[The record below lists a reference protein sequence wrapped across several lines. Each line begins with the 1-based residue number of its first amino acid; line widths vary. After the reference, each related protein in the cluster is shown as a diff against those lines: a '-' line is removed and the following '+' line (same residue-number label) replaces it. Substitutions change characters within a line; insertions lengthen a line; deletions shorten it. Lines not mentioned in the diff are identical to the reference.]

1 MMCDIFS
8 LANPPKAPKKWQ
20 SVRLMVLQS
29 LRTLQLPSSP
39 PAAPKKEK
47 RSKKVDLTPIPFEW
61 EHQSWVEEVNYLAD
75 YVRPKFTNHKPEWI
89 LEVTDLDYL
98 KELRELYFP
107 SSQPLNIFEE
117 AFLSLMRDIIAF
129 RIEELARSHSLL

>member
-1 MMCDIFS
+1 MSDVFS
-8 LANPPKAPKKWQ
+8 LANPPKAPKKTHT
-20 SVRLMVLQS
+20 VRPTVQRS
-29 LRTLQLPSSP
+29 IHPLQLPPSP
-39 PAAPKKEK
+39 PAAPKKKK

-61 EHQSWVEEVNYLAD
+61 EHQGWIDEANYLAD

-89 LEVTDLDYL
+89 LEMKDFSYL
-98 KELRELYFP
+98 KNLYELYFP

-129 RIEELARSHSLL
+129 RIEELSQLVL